1 MRELL
6 EQIETRQAAA
16 RDLADRLREQIT
28 QFAAQ
33 LAEAER
39 RLERL
44 EIARETLL
52 EIAQDTDTGDLDPG
66 GFPLIVD
73 TGCYAALV
81 SVVDRCSKA
90 IGLIWPRRECRR
102 RVL

>member
-1 MRELL
+1 MQLVAYGEGVELMAGKRL
-6 EQIETRQAAA
+6 TNPAGSSNDLRGDVLRVLGVLKVATADQIQR
-16 RDLADRLREQIT
+16 
-28 QFAAQ
+28 
-33 LAEAER
+33 
-39 RLERL
+39 
-44 EIARETLL
+44 IAS
-52 EIAQDTDTGDLDPG
+52 PHG

>member
-1 MRELL
+1 MHMRELL

-52 EIAQDTDTGDLDPG
+52 EIAQDTDTGDLDPLPSAYSQILVL
-66 GFPLIVD
+66 FK
-73 TGCYAALV
+73 ALR
-81 SVVDRCSKA
+81 SGSYGRGTSSSA
-90 IGLIWPRRECRR
+90 
-102 RVL
+102 